1 MPTKLATLLPA
12 LCALTLAAGLLA
24 CSTSESN
31 SRAGAPGVG
40 ELAHVD
46 TAAITPFRLAR
57 IALGKGFEVRVDE
70 SGLWASTPYGGEECG
85 GARVEVTYVVT
96 HLDRDEV
103 KTSGDAC
110 QFRRYVKTLEL
121 PSEVPTRARLVCDT
135 WVPSES
141 DAGETA
147 CDAIVGSFVL
157 ADAPAPGEL
166 AGLEAPEVRERVVPA
181 LFNAP
186 GEHEVFVP
194 GADAWMPYIYVGSV
208 DLGLPGEVFVVGS
221 DRIASGV
228 FLSFLFENEEGMFVE
243 NELDYVDGR
252 LWAGPLSD
260 GSGQPADL
268 FAQVRDES
276 AEGPVQRC
284 VRYAFSEGFYQP
296 SSESCPD
303 VDARGRLI
311 YMDGPSAAEQPAPAK
326 EATDAPPEDPNR
338 YTRLH
343 FEMTIEVDG
352 DVKSRPQSISM
363 PGMPVTVS
371 QNGGGERPVQFLL
384 EMTPTFVGENI
395 ALAGTIEGKVGE
407 EVAYA
412 QAIDA
417 QVALGEPMAIAFELD
432 GMAYVIEMVVQKS
445 EYQRE
450 NSVRQ

>member
-12 LCALTLAAGLLA
+12 LCALTLAAGSLA

-110 QFRRYVKTLEL
+110 QFWRYVKTLEL
-121 PSEVPTRARLVCDT
+121 PSEVPTQARLVCDT

-141 DAGETA
+141 DASETD
-147 CDAIVGSFVL
+147 CDAIIGSFAL
-157 ADAPAPGEL
+157 ADAPDPGEL
-166 AGLEAPEVRERVVPA
+166 AALEAPEVRERVVPS
-181 LFNAP
+181 LFNQP

-208 DLGLPGEVFVVGS
+208 DLGLPGEVLVVGS
-221 DRIASGV
+221 DRITSGV
-228 FLSFLFENEEGMFVE
+228 FLSLFFENEAGMFVE
-243 NELDYVDGR
+243 NEIDYVDGR

-260 GSGQPADL
+260 GSGEPADL
-268 FAQVRDES
+268 FAQVRDDS

-284 VRYAFSEGFYQP
+284 VRYALSEGFYRLSP
-296 SSESCPD
+296 EDCPD

-311 YMDGPSAAEQPAPAK
+311 YMDGPSGAEGA
-326 EATDAPPEDPNR
+326 APPEDPNR
-338 YTRLH
+338 YTQLH
-343 FEMTIEVDG
+343 IKMTIEVDG
-352 DVKSRPQSISM
+352 DVKSRPQIISM
-363 PGMPVTVS
+363 PGKPVSVS
-371 QNGGGERPVQFLL
+371 QKSGGERPIHMQLQI
-384 EMTPTFVGENI
+384 TPTFVGEDI
-395 ALAGTIEGKVGE
+395 ALAGSLEGKAGE
-407 EVAYA
+407 EVELA

-417 QVALGEPMAIAFELD
+417 QVALGEAMALEFELD
-432 GMAYVIEMVVQKS
+432 GMAYEIEVVVTKS

-450 NSVRQ
+450 GRVQ